1 MGQIGDLL
9 KHTIEASWLFYA
21 GLVLAFWKILPK
33 LIVKKAVS
41 AVRQVLEEPISE
53 VNSTLNNIEKK
64 QELIKQGTLAILHY
78 RIYEDA
84 NQYIAQGYITTEQMD
99 DLEHL
104 FSPYEELG
112 GNGTAKKLYKKCLD
126 LPMRYKEGK
135 ND

>member
-1 MGQIGDLL
+1 ML

-21 GLVLAFWKILPK
+21 GLVLAFWKIFPK

-53 VNSTLNNIEKK
+53 VNEKLNNIEQK

-84 NQYIAQGYITTEQMD
+84 NKYIAQGYITTEQID

-104 FSPYEELG
+104 FKPYKALG
-112 GNGTAKKLYKKCLD
+112 GNGTAESLYKKCLD
-126 LPMRYKEGK
+126 LPLK
-135 ND
+135 NKKGEQI

>member
-53 VNSTLNNIEKK
+53 VNEKLNNIEQK

-84 NQYIAQGYITTEQMD
+84 NKYISQGYITTEQID

-104 FSPYEELG
+104 FKPYKALG
-112 GNGTAKKLYKKCLD
+112 GNGTAESLYKKCLD
-126 LPMRYKEGK
+126 LPLK
-135 ND
+135 NKKGE